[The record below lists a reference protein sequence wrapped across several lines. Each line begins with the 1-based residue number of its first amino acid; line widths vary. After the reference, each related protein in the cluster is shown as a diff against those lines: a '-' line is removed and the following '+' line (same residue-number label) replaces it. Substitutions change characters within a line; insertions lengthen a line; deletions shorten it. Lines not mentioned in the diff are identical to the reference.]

1 MEEEASDT
9 TPSRPD
15 AEGDAHARWEA
26 ERTTFQRVYDIV
38 TGVTEYASASE
49 IAERAACSDDG
60 ARDALTQ
67 LVEMGIVEKRD
78 SRPVEYRRNEAY
90 FRWKRIEE
98 LASEHST
105 AALRSQID
113 ALVEEDKSF
122 QERFNAPDPDAISPT
137 AFETTDYDDIHDRWE
152 ALSRWRS
159 VRHDIEVLQQAA
171 HRAEQQQENDASDTA
186 SA

>member
-1 MEEEASDT
+1 MSNESPNP
-9 TPSRPD
+9 TPSGTHT
-15 AEGDAHARWEA
+15 GDAHNRWEE
-26 ERTTFQRVYDIV
+26 ERTTFQRVYDV
-38 TGVTEYASASE
+38 MTGVSEYATASD
-49 IAERAACSDDG
+49 IADRARCSDDG

-67 LVEMGIVEKRD
+67 LVEMGIVEQRD
-78 SRPVEYRRNEAY
+78 GRPAEYQRNEAY

-98 LASEHST
+98 LASEHSPST
-105 AALRSQID
+105 LRSQID

-122 QERFNAPDPDAISPT
+122 QERFDAPSPNAISPT
-137 AFETTDYDDIHDRWE
+137 AFETIDHDDIHDRWE

-171 HRAEQQQENDASDTA
+171 HRAEQRAGNDAGDTA